1 MTEYLQWTPDYA
13 LGIPAMDA
21 DHRELLDLCNQFL
34 ALIDAGEPAAALA
47 RSLETLIIRTLAHFR
62 AEEHVLDR
70 HGYPALAIHVAE
82 HERLLREAESLRQG
96 LLAPEH
102 GADLDRIVGDTATFL
117 RTWLLEHIRNNDRP
131 YQPFL
136 RRLT

>member
-1 MTEYLQWTPDYA
+1 MTNYLEWNSEYA
-13 LGIPAMDA
+13 LGIPAMDD
-21 DHRELLDLCNQFL
+21 DHRELLDLCNRFL
-34 ALIDAGEPAAALA
+34 ALIERGEPAPVLA
-47 RSLETLIIRTLAHFR
+47 RSLEELILRTLAHFR

-96 LLAPEH
+96 LLAPPQ
-102 GADLDRIVGDTATFL
+102 ADTHARIIADTADFL
-117 RTWLLEHIRNNDRP
+117 RTWLLEHIRKNDRP